1 MLEFELLWRSVILIE
16 NEVFSKIDHNF
27 VDYLNQCLIESRVI
41 FDLLQVVM

>member
-1 MLEFELLWRSVILIE
+1 MLEFKLLRRSVILVE

-27 VDYLNQCLIESRVI
+27 VNYLNQCLIECRVI